1 MKYSPPFV
9 ISNINVAPTAKYC
22 ANDYLHLQIIVSLKS
37 RDDRSG
43 MLRIKRIDIGTS
55 IQ

>member
-9 ISNINVAPTAKYC
+9 ISNINVAPTAKYY
-22 ANDYLHLQIIVSLKS
+22 AKDFHLQIIVSLKS
-37 RDDRSG
+37 REDRSL